1 MKKYILLLVFVAISC
16 SQEPDY
22 NFTPEGNKFL
32 EALDGKN
39 YNGVGTDASAYNF
52 KAIKTSFQTF
62 HNTTPPGDYTTSA
75 LFFVKAKNNSDLE
88 GVYYENIPS
97 EGASSRRY
105 RVIKRNPASAILHR
119 TALRTTEAEAINDA
133 TFTHF
138 ATIK

>member
-52 KAIKTSFQTF
+52 KAITTSFQTF
-62 HNTTPPGDYTTSA
+62 HNTTPSGDYTTSA
-75 LFFVKAKNNSDLE
+75 LFFVEAAGSDLK
-88 GVYYENIPS
+88 GVYYENKPS
-97 EGASSRRY
+97 TGSTLRRY
-105 RVIKRNPASAILHR
+105 RVIERNTSSSILKW
-119 TALRTTEAEAINDA
+119 TALHDSKANAIGDG
-133 TFTHF
+133 TFVHF

>member
-52 KAIKTSFQTF
+52 KAITTSFQTF
-62 HNTTPPGDYTTSA
+62 HNTTPSGDYTTSA

-88 GVYYENIPS
+88 GVYYENKPS
-97 EGASSRRY
+97 VGTTRGF
-105 RVIKRNPASAILHR
+105 RVIRRNPASAILYR
-119 TALRTTEAEAINDA
+119 TALHNTEAVAIGDG
-133 TFTHF
+133 TFVHF